1 MTIFQEC
8 FINDFKRT
16 KANHKFNTMLFV
28 VEGPIINIERGK
40 IDLNIEESGVYQHF
54 NVCSFF

>member
-16 KANHKFNTMLFV
+16 KANHMFNTMLFV
-28 VEGPIINIERGK
+28 IEGQIISIERGK

-54 NVCSFF
+54 NE